1 MVVFLMAKCNKVD
14 INPYPMDENQYLKVW
29 LALGVL
35 LIIIGGITG
44 KSLLV
49 TFGTVLIF
57 VKAMSWYWDRNA
69 TIS

>member
-1 MVVFLMAKCNKVD
+1 
-14 INPYPMDENQYLKVW
+14 MDENQYINVW

-35 LIIIGGITG
+35 LTIIGGITG
-44 KSLLV
+44 KSLLI